1 VKLEEK
7 LQFNFFAFLII
18 LPQSGLTLL
27 GVIQLRIKT
36 KNMENSDYL
45 SDFSKAITFIVRTF
59 NKKLKPH
66 LPQNHKEDE
75 LYIDSSLYYQKL
87 NSTYLRSQSRQLL
100 KHCET
105 WSLVKVFEFFKHCMT
120 SVPDR
125 TFQMTVMFCMMYRY
139 HEICCDITNLDIFRD
154 WIIQGIFDK
163 DSITDFAEYCML
175 PFVNYSNDWILGILD
190 WAKDQNVV
198 VRRAS
203 ALAFRKCGVDKDKAH
218 IAVEICSILLKNC
231 EEVEI
236 KSAIGQILRQV
247 GKKQKGV
254 LRVFL
259 EENISIL
266 PRKSLVDGIVRLA
279 RKEQEYYLAEHDRIH
294 KKPIEH
300 QSLISIGLLEKS
312 LKR

>member
-1 VKLEEK
+1 
-7 LQFNFFAFLII
+7 
-18 LPQSGLTLL
+18 
-27 GVIQLRIKT
+27 
-36 KNMENSDYL
+36 MENSEYPP
-45 SDFSKAITFIVRTF
+45 DFSQPISFIVRTF
-59 NKKLKPH
+59 NKKLKAH

-75 LYIDSSLYYQKL
+75 IYIDSSLYYQKL

-100 KHCET
+100 KNCES
-105 WSLVKVFEFFKHCMT
+105 WSLSKVLSFFKHCMT

-125 TFQMTVMFCMMYRY
+125 TFQMTVMFFVMYRY
-139 HEICCDITNLDIFRD
+139 HEICADISNLDIFRQ
-154 WIIQGIFDK
+154 WIIEGVFDK

-175 PFVNYSNDWILGILD
+175 PFVNYSKEWILGILD
-190 WAKDQNVV
+190 WAKDPNVT

-203 ALAFRKCGVDKDKAH
+203 ALGFRKCGVDKDKAH
-218 IAVEICSILLKNC
+218 IAVEICSLLLKNC

-259 EENISIL
+259 EENMKIL
-266 PRKSLVDGIVRLA
+266 PRKSLVDGIVRLP

-294 KKPIEH
+294 KKPVEH
-300 QSLISIGLLEKS
+300 QSLISIGLLENSFK
-312 LKR
+312 KI